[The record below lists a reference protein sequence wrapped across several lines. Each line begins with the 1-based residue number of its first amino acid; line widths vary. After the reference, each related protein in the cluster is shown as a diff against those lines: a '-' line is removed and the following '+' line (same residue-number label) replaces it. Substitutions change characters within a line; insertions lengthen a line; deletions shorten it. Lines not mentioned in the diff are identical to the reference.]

1 MIIRPPFVI
10 AAMLA
15 LASPL
20 DAVAAQRW
28 EQLSPARLT
37 SLHSGQATQ
46 PLETARWF
54 GRGSSSR
61 VTNTLRGAVWGL
73 AIYGV
78 LAATYIVHEKATC
91 DGPDCFGE
99 GFFWIGLIDMTPWAA
114 ATGALVGLVW
124 PTGSN

>member
-1 MIIRPPFVI
+1 MMICSRLLF

-15 LASPL
+15 LGCPL
-20 DAVAAQRW
+20 AAATAQRLD
-28 EQLSPARLT
+28 QLSAAALT
-37 SLHSGQATQ
+37 IHHSEPSAK
-46 PLETARWF
+46 PVETTRWF

-61 VTNTLRGAVWGL
+61 VTNTLRGAAWGL
-73 AIYGV
+73 AVYAV

-99 GFFWIGLIDMTPWAA
+99 GFFWIGLVDMVPTVAGV
-114 ATGALVGLVW
+114 GAFVGMVW